1 MNELNCTQCNTTKPT
16 TEFSKCRARKTGY
29 QNKCKSCNK
38 KDNDIYRTENKE
50 YWSYEHGYF
59 SDKKNWKYIS
69 EYMAAD
75 KSIKIYKIELPNN
88 KYYIGS
94 TKALLN
100 VRMSRHIQDYRRYRN
115 GYRNKTIPLLHKEL
129 DNMFTNYEDLR
140 DFLKSNTYIL
150 EETRGGRKI
159 QMSEEQFW
167 IDRDKKHGYELCN
180 LYNPVTK
187 GRK

>member
-1 MNELNCTQCNTTKPT
+1 MNKLNCTQCNTTKPI

-38 KDNDIYRTENKE
+38 KDNDIYRNENKE
-50 YWSYEHGYF
+50 YWSYEYGYF
-59 SDKKNWKYIS
+59 ADKKKWKYIS

-100 VRMSRHIQDYRRYRN
+100 VRMARHIQDYRRYKT
-115 GYRNKTIPLLHKEL
+115 GIKDKTIPLLHEEF

-150 EETRGGRKI
+150 EETRGGRKR
-159 QMSEEQFW
+159 QMSLEQFW
-167 IDRDKKHGYELCN
+167 IDRYKKQGYELCN
-180 LYNPVTK
+180 KYNAVTK
-187 GRK
+187 RTK